1 MILITSSRLRS
12 ILSECRT
19 EADLQATLRYHR
31 IKFKYD
37 TTPGYLSLVIPT
49 ATGAVRVTKTASKT
63 APFAIGCTTPE
74 PYERPKHLKYHY
86 ETC

>member
-1 MILITSSRLRS
+1 MLITSRRLRS

-37 TTPGYLSLVIPT
+37 TSLGYLALTIPT
-49 ATGAVRVTKTASKT
+49 ATGTIRVAKVASRE
-63 APFAIGCTTPE
+63 APFIMMRTAPE
-74 PYERPKHLKYHY
+74 PYQHPRHVKPHY
-86 ETC
+86 ENA